1 MTDPGYPLV
10 TVVVATCDRPGLLE
24 RAVAAVLA
32 QDYPGAIECVVVF
45 DHVDVRTLDVTPGAG
60 RTLRY
65 AANTHRQGLPGGR
78 NTGAESSAGELIA
91 FCDDDDVWLPEK
103 LRHQVDLLRSRPGAA
118 AAGCG
123 IRLQGPGFAR
133 DRTLGRDQVVLADL
147 LADRVMEVHSSTVV
161 VRRQTWV
168 AVGPVD
174 EHIPG
179 GYGEDYE
186 WLLRVAAH
194 GPIVM
199 VPQVLVIVDWHGGSF
214 FFGRWAMIVEAQ
226 RYLLARHPELAR
238 SRSGLARIHGQI
250 AFALASGHRRREALR
265 ELLHVLR
272 LNPVEKRI
280 LATVPVLLG
289 LLSGERVL
297 AMAQRQGRGV

>member
-1 MTDPGYPLV
+1 MTGHPRV
-10 TVVVATCDRPGLLE
+10 SVVVATCDRPGLLD

-32 QDYPGAIECVVVF
+32 QDYPGEIECVVVY
-45 DHVDVRTLDVTPGAG
+45 DHVDVRTLDLTPGPG
-60 RTLRY
+60 RSLAY
-65 AANTHRQGLPGGR
+65 ATNTHRQGLPGGR
-78 NTGAESSAGELIA
+78 NTGAERSTGELIA
-91 FCDDDDVWLPEK
+91 FCDDDDVWLPDK
-103 LRHQVDLLRSRPGAA
+103 LRHQVELLRAHPGAA

-123 IRLQGPGFAR
+123 IRLQGPGFTR
-133 DRTLGRDQVVLADL
+133 DRVLGRDRVVLADL

-161 VRRQTWV
+161 VRRETWA
-168 AVGPVD
+168 AVGDVD
-174 EHIPG
+174 ENIPG

-199 VPQVLVIVDWHGGSF
+199 APQVLVIVDWHGGSF

-226 RYLLARHPELAR
+226 RYLLRRHPELAR

-265 ELLHVLR
+265 ELLRVLR

-289 LLSGERVL
+289 VLSGERVL